1 MSKARKRGLH
11 KKSVSEKSVSVHFSL
26 GAILLRRRPVAG
38 SCVEGATL
46 GDLRRLLQILSR
58 LLSGLVLLL
67 IRKTAHCPASE
78 LSGSFIKGDGV
89 PAGNAKPNHGSK
101 IDTPAPVNW

>member
-46 GDLRRLLQILSR
+46 GDLRRLL
-58 LLSGLVLLL
+58 